1 MRWRNGNASVCKTD
15 MRGFDSRSHLP
26 SNYIMQKIRLL
37 AIETSCDETG
47 IAIIEF
53 EKKIVKKQ
61 EVISK
66 EFKVIKNLLISQID
80 IHKDY
85 GGVYPNLAKREHIKN
100 IPILLEQAL
109 GKDDNFKNINYIAV
123 TYGPGLSP
131 ALWTGIEAAK
141 TISKEYNI
149 PVLPINH
156 MEGHIFSSLLT
167 AKNKKG
173 DIYEIITPSLPSI
186 ALLISGGHTELIYM
200 NNFFKYKKVGH
211 TLDDAVGEAFD
222 KVARSIGL
230 SYPGGPEISKKA
242 ESGRREI
249 VALREELRL
258 PRPMLHSKD
267 LNFSFSGLKT
277 SVINK
282 IEKYKLT
289 EEEKN
294 LFCMEFENAV
304 TDVLIKKTREALYLY
319 NCNSLIVGGGVS
331 ANNHI
336 RKSLTEMCK
345 NDDIDIYL
353 SDKKNSTDNALMI
366 AAIAFAKVSNSHPAL
381 TGEKVEDIKA
391 EPNLKL

>member
-1 MRWRNGNASVCKTD
+1 

>member
-1 MRWRNGNASVCKTD
+1 MKK
-15 MRGFDSRSHLP
+15 F
-26 SNYIMQKIRLL
+26 KLL

-53 EKKIVKKQ
+53 EKKKIKG
-61 EVISK
+61 EEIILP

-80 IHKDY
+80 IHKEY
-85 GGVYPNLAKREHIKN
+85 GGVYPHLAKREHIKN
-100 IPILLEQAL
+100 IPILLEKAI
-109 GKDDNFKNINYIAV
+109 GKDENFKDIDYIAV
-123 TYGPGLSP
+123 THGPGLSP

-141 TISKEYNI
+141 HISKEYNI
-149 PVLPINH
+149 PILPINH
-156 MEGHIFSSLLT
+156 MEGHIFASLLT
-167 AKNKKG
+167 LKNKKLNTYQ
-173 DIYEIITPSLPSI
+173 ILEPALPSI
-186 ALLISGGHTELIYM
+186 ALLISGGHTELIHM
-200 NNFFKYKKVGH
+200 NEFFNYKKVGH

-230 SYPGGPEISKKA
+230 PYPGGPEISKKA
-242 ESGRREI
+242 EAGRKET
-249 VALREELRL
+249 VALREDLRL

-289 EEEKN
+289 EDEKN

-304 TDVLIKKTREALYLY
+304 TDVLVKKTREALYLY
-319 NCNSLIVGGGVS
+319 SCNSLIVGGGVS
-331 ANNHI
+331 ANTHI
-336 RKSLTEMCK
+336 RKSLSEMCYQD
-345 NDDIDIYL
+345 NIDIYL

-366 AAIAFAKVSNSHPAL
+366 AAIAFAKIKNNHTPLDPKDVAKNVDS
-381 TGEKVEDIKA
+381 IKA